1 VIDAILALAIGLPDL
16 LITALVGAVLGGL
29 GGFLGGMLQK
39 LVRVPQLP
47 VILAV
52 AGAVTSVQVS
62 NAIVKPAIVTA
73 SLNVDL
79 PKKLDDVTTLLEAK
93 YDGRRYTYHYQ
104 LADTF
109 PQDTTIDAMKSGLLE
124 QLCAHWGPEF
134 AKRKLAGADY
144 SYRLGDKVMSFTIE
158 PSDCPQNS

>member
-1 VIDAILALAIGLPDL
+1 VIDAILASAIGLPDL
-16 LITALVGAVLGGL
+16 LITALVGAVLGGI

-47 VILAV
+47 MILAV
-52 AGAVTSVQVS
+52 AGAASSVQVS

-79 PKKLDDVTTLLEAK
+79 PKKLDDVTTLVEAK
-93 YDGRRYTYHYQ
+93 YDGRRYIYHYQ
-104 LADTF
+104 LADAF
-109 PQDTTIDAMKSGLLE
+109 PQDTTTEAMKSSLLDA
-124 QLCAHWGPEF
+124 LCAHWGPEF

-144 SYRLGDKVMSFTIE
+144 NYRLGDKVLSFTIE
-158 PSDCPQNS
+158 RSDCPRNS